1 MLLIFFLKS
10 IKKLI
15 NRHQKDS
22 LIFKY
27 DKRKTKKVGPL
38 ATLLIE
44 HLTEETNGSITA
56 AQLDG
61 PPIDGDI
68 FVPAASVSCIQTT
81 IRCLFDAKN
90 TKSISTPQLKI
101 KSFSRIF
108 LLFYLKT
115 FHFWN

>member
-1 MLLIFFLKS
+1 MNSLEFLLTCFLKS

-90 TKSISTPQLKI
+90 TS
-101 KSFSRIF
+101 
-108 LLFYLKT
+108 YLK
-115 FHFWN
+115 

>member
-1 MLLIFFLKS
+1 M
-10 IKKLI
+10 
-15 NRHQKDS
+15 
-22 LIFKY
+22 
-27 DKRKTKKVGPL
+27 GPL

-90 TKSISTPQLKI
+90 TTSKSTPQLKI
-101 KSFSRIF
+101 KSFGLIF
-108 LLFYLKT
+108 LLFYLKRYIFGT
-115 FHFWN
+115 

>member
-1 MLLIFFLKS
+1 
-10 IKKLI
+10 
-15 NRHQKDS
+15 
-22 LIFKY
+22 
-27 DKRKTKKVGPL
+27 VGPL

-90 TKSISTPQLKI
+90 TTSISTPQLKI

-115 FHFWN
+115 LHFWNLTSLNYKTSMRKRCRART

>member
-1 MLLIFFLKS
+1 LNSLEFLLTCFLKS

-56 AQLDG
+56 KELKQILRRVLNLDVHQSTVQRVRHKYLG
-61 PPIDGDI
+61 NNINDLI
-68 FVPAASVSCIQTT
+68 N
-81 IRCLFDAKN
+81 RLF
-90 TKSISTPQLKI
+90 P
-101 KSFSRIF
+101 
-108 LLFYLKT
+108 
-115 FHFWN
+115 